1 MPTGC
6 FAASDC
12 CALLPPPPG
21 EGGGGGAA
29 AARLP
34 PPQPSPA
41 GGGRRSG
48 AAHLAMAAI
57 LAAVVLPCSAID
69 LSQAYQS
76 AYDKDATIRAARAQA
91 QSRRERLPQARAQLL
106 PNVSLS
112 ASRFKN
118 TLDSTT
124 PVLGRLVDSHED
136 YFSSSKTLTVRQPI
150 FRKYQFADYRQ
161 AQAVV
166 VEADATLEKE
176 VENLVGRVGGAYFE
190 ALLAEDQLLLV
201 QAQKAAYT
209 TQLDAARKRFA
220 GGAGTRTDIDDA
232 QARLDL
238 TVAQELEV
246 RQAVDLARRQLE
258 VLVDQP
264 IGRLA
269 TLDPARLKLA
279 RPTPDR
285 LEDWTQRAEENSP
298 EIIALKAQREQ
309 AQYEVEKAKAGHY
322 PTLDAI
328 AQFSRSDSDNINR
341 INSRYDQKALGL
353 QLNVPLYAGGYV
365 NSQVRQALAEL
376 DRVDQVLEATR
387 RDLGV
392 RVHREYRGV
401 TEGVMKVQALEQAVR
416 SAQQSV
422 ISSRRSFEAGVR
434 TLVDILNA
442 EQQYAQAQRD
452 LSQARYVYLIS
463 RVRLQALSGGDHTAV
478 LDEINGWLNP

>member
-1 MPTGC
+1 MPIAES
-6 FAASDC
+6 FAASC
-12 CALLPPPPG
+12 FRRAAPMALAAL
-21 EGGGGGAA
+21 AA
-29 AARLP
+29 AA
-34 PPQPSPA
+34 
-41 GGGRRSG
+41 
-48 AAHLAMAAI
+48 AA
-57 LAAVVLPCSAID
+57 PCSAID
-69 LSQAYQS
+69 LSEAYRS
-76 AYDKDATIRAARAQA
+76 AYEKDATIRAARAQA
-91 QSRRERLPQARAQLL
+91 DARRERLPQARAQLL

-136 YFSSSKTLTVRQPI
+136 YFSSNKTLTVRQPI

-166 VEADATLEKE
+166 TDANATLEKE
-176 VENLVGRVGGAYFE
+176 VQNLVGRVGGAYFE
-190 ALLAEDQLLLV
+190 ALLAEDQLQLI

-232 QARLDL
+232 QARLDMAI
-238 TVAQELEV
+238 AQELELH
-246 RQAVDLARRQLE
+246 QAVDLTRRQLE

-264 IGRLA
+264 VGHLA
-269 TLDPARLKLA
+269 TLDPAKLKLA
-279 RPTPDR
+279 GPSPDR
-285 LEDWTQRAEENSP
+285 LEDWTQRAEESSP
-298 EIIALKAQREQ
+298 ELVSLKAQREA

-322 PTLDAI
+322 PTLDAV
-328 AQFSRSDSDNINR
+328 AQWSRSDSDNINR
-341 INSRYDQKALGL
+341 INSRYDQKAVGL

-365 NSQVRQALAEL
+365 NSVVRQAVADLE
-376 DRVDQVLEATR
+376 RIDQVLEATR

-401 TEGVMKVQALEQAVR
+401 TEGVLKVQALEQAVR
-416 SAQQSV
+416 SAQQAV
-422 ISSRRSFEAGVR
+422 ISNRRSFEAGSR

-442 EQQYAQAQRD
+442 EQQYAQALRD